1 MNYFLPLWDEFDG
14 ITLGSYT
21 VTNFVT
27 ELNNTY
33 YFYNTCTTMNM
44 ILYHTYKVLFSSSK
58 NLSSKH
64 LFLFILLTK
73 NLIFD
78 YV

>member
-1 MNYFLPLWDEFDG
+1 
-14 ITLGSYT
+14 
-21 VTNFVT
+21 
-27 ELNNTY
+27 
-33 YFYNTCTTMNM
+33 MNM

-73 NLIFD
+73 NLIFMFD
-78 YV
+78 SVFRKSAEFVAHF